1 MTSEKLYCFTCKRWI
16 TAVWWERHMAST
28 RHRNRVLG
36 IPPPPFTWKKVK
48 TDDDDEPEAPYPGH
62 HAVTERFCNPNVSN
76 DPPANPPGPCMV
88 YGCEHRRMGGSGHGR
103 MHCPG
108 HQQWARLEPF
118 SGPTARADAREPT
131 PSPEDDQNAPERP
144 IARLLRE
151 REKARARNG

>member
-76 DPPANPPGPCMV
+76 DPSANPPRPLHGL
-88 YGCEHRRMGGSGHGR
+88 RLRASAHGR
-103 MHCPG
+103 K
-108 HQQWARLEPF
+108 WTR
-118 SGPTARADAREPT
+118 TDALSRSSTMGT
-131 PSPEDDQNAPERP
+131 P
-144 IARLLRE
+144 
-151 REKARARNG
+151 